1 MTTTLAATMLAARLH
16 DIGQPMVLE
25 QVPTPVPRAGDVLV
39 RVAACGVVPNLSNVL
54 THWRRWFPEL
64 PLPRLPAIFGLD
76 VSGTIAAVGEHVQ
89 DFTPGERVYV
99 SPGLVCGACPACRSN
114 DSQNCRNYTFRGYF
128 GFGPDSQRLFDAYPH
143 GGMCE
148 YITSPTHNLVKLSH
162 QVSFETAARFGYL
175 GTASAALAKAGAAP
189 GQTILINGITGT
201 LGLGACLIAL
211 ASGVTRILGTARNQ
225 ALIERVTA
233 LAPTRIEILRLGNQP
248 IAAWARGRNGGL
260 GIDAVIDCLGP
271 GAPGQL
277 MVDVIYALRRGGRA
291 VNVGGIG
298 EKVLMDVH
306 WMMDEQIAFLGN
318 NWFSPGQGQALADMA
333 GAGTIDLSVFEHKRY
348 ALAEVNQ
355 AIAGVP
361 ERNGGFTNLV
371 IMP

>member
-1 MTTTLAATMLAARLH
+1 
-16 DIGQPMVLE
+16 
-25 QVPTPVPRAGDVLV
+25 
-39 RVAACGVVPNLSNVL
+39 
-54 THWRRWFPEL
+54 
-64 PLPRLPAIFGLD
+64 
-76 VSGTIAAVGEHVQ
+76 
-89 DFTPGERVYV
+89 
-99 SPGLVCGACPACRSN
+99 
-114 DSQNCRNYTFRGYF
+114 
-128 GFGPDSQRLFDAYPH
+128 
-143 GGMCE
+143 MCE
-148 YITSPTHNLVKLSH
+148 YITSPTHNLVKLSQ
-162 QVSFETAARFGYL
+162 QVSFETAAHFGYL

-233 LAPTRIEILRLGNQP
+233 LAPTRIEILRLGTQP

-277 MVDVIYALRRGGRA
+277 MVDAIYALRRGGRA